1 MITRYCLDF
10 FFSLALVTIHY
21 YVSLQ
26 DISQKGRSQFFFT
39 TIKVINENSKC
50 FKYIT
55 QVIEQTRKYTGEKA
69 MIICIMEA
77 TDINLPNPKL
87 SKNSSRDLKLYSQ
100 VLYLLLLYPNP
111 SRSHD
116 LNQFV
121 TPHKTTLLLNSSSVT
136 ETYLTM

>member
-1 MITRYCLDF
+1 MITRYCLNF

-50 FKYIT
+50 FKYIK

-87 SKNSSRDLKLYSQ
+87 SKNSSRDLKLYNQ
-100 VLYLLLLYPNP
+100 VLYLLHP

-121 TPHKTTLLLNSSSVT
+121 TPHKTTLLLNSSNAT

>member
-1 MITRYCLDF
+1 MYRYKIFLRK
-10 FFSLALVTIHY
+10 VE
-21 YVSLQ
+21 VS
-26 DISQKGRSQFFFT
+26 FFFT
-39 TIKVINENSKC
+39 TMKVINENSKC
-50 FKYIT
+50 FKYIK
-55 QVIEQTRKYTGEKA
+55 QVLEQTRKYTGEKA

-100 VLYLLLLYPNP
+100 VLYLLHP